1 MKLAMYQLKAE
12 SSLKSNIEKA
22 MNAIK
27 TAAGSGADMI
37 LFPELQLTE
46 FMPQYPGKKMQ
57 PIVID
62 DNIIKRFRAACAES
76 SIWAVPN
83 VYLSE
88 GGRNYDASIMIDA
101 AGNIVG
107 VQKMVHIAQAA
118 QFYEQDYYEPADDGF
133 KVFDTPF
140 GKIGMIICFDRHYPE
155 SIRTEALMGAGLIL
169 IPTANTK
176 SEPSDMFEWEIRV
189 QAFQNSTAVA
199 MCNRVGREDQ
209 MDFSG
214 ESIIADAEGN
224 VVIKGGSDEGI
235 LYGNINPEMS
245 AEIRQGRPYTNL
257 RRKEFYK

>member
-1 MKLAMYQLKAE
+1 M
-12 SSLKSNIEKA
+12 
-22 MNAIK
+22 
-27 TAAGSGADMI
+27 GAD
-37 LFPELQLTE
+37 
-46 FMPQYPGKKMQ
+46 
-57 PIVID
+57 
-62 DNIIKRFRAACAES
+62 
-76 SIWAVPN
+76 
-83 VYLSE
+83 
-88 GGRNYDASIMIDA
+88 
-101 AGNIVG
+101 
-107 VQKMVHIAQAA
+107 
-118 QFYEQDYYEPADDGF
+118 
-133 KVFDTPF
+133 
-140 GKIGMIICFDRHYPE
+140 
-155 SIRTEALMGAGLIL
+155 LIL